1 MRIKS
6 IDILILNNIEWR
18 SIMGFRYN
26 KLWKLLI
33 DNNMKKT
40 DLKEAILT
48 TPSTMSRLSKN
59 ENVSMDILGRI
70 CEYFNCDIGDIVE
83 YVSEK
88 KEVVK

>member
-1 MRIKS
+1 
-6 IDILILNNIEWR
+6 
-18 SIMGFRYN
+18 MGFRYN